1 MWKLASPFNAFLP
14 FRRSADLLGKSS
26 LISALACFA
35 GHMILLCLVASGLLA
50 GSLTSEPSTARTVVR
65 ADPRSGRLVRRVV
78 APAAIFANPVPRPV
92 GRAVVMLPSRPV
104 GSVKPPLH
112 EVIEEVSRQQGVD
125 PLLVHAVIQVESGY
139 NRFAISPKGA
149 EGLMQLIPSTA
160 KEMGVRNSFDTRENI
175 EGGVKYLRG
184 LMERFPDLAHALA
197 AYNAG
202 PGAVARWQGIPP
214 YAETRAYVS
223 KVGERYGD
231 LRRCGAGPRPAA
243 ASQGAPSGAGSP
255 AQPERLPH
263 IESSA
268 LECRDPENTA
278 AAVPAKAEP
287 EYRPLESFLDEQGR
301 LHLRTK

>member
-26 LISALACFA
+26 LISALACLA
-35 GHMILLCLVASGLLA
+35 GPVVLLCLVASGLFA
-50 GSLTSEPSTARTVVR
+50 ASLTSEPGTARTVVR

-92 GRAVVMLPSRPV
+92 GRTVVMLPSRPV
-104 GSVKPPLH
+104 GSVKAPLH

-160 KEMGVRNSFDTRENI
+160 REMGVRNSFDTRENI

-231 LRRCGAGPRPAA
+231 LRRTS
-243 ASQGAPSGAGSP
+243 ASP
-255 AQPERLPH
+255 
-263 IESSA
+263 
-268 LECRDPENTA
+268 DPENSA